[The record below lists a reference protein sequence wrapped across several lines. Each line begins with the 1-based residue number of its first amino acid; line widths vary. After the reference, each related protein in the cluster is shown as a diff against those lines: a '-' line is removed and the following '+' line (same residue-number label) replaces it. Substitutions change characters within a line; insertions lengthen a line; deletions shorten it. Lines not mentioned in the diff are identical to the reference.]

1 MRVFWVLVLLTVI
14 GLMVVIH
21 SAGKVGVGY
30 AAKQLCSGV
39 FVSGLPASF
48 VLEND
53 IEPRLATVPL
63 LSRFLTTGVD
73 GATASARVL
82 TAQAEA
88 TYRPGYG
95 CTLHGDVAESA
106 TPRSVASAQVLDS
119 TAASQVQTMFEQRNA
134 TPEALTQIIEGAFAE
149 PVGGGRNTL
158 AMVVIHR
165 GQLVAERYADPVTPS
180 TRLQGWSMNKS
191 LMASFV
197 GIQVG
202 KGNMALTD
210 NVAARLTALGV
221 SPKIFAGLSDAMNL
235 KHLMSM
241 TSGLDFEE
249 RYFPGD
255 DVTEMLYGHGPMW
268 QVPVGLGQRHEP
280 GEVFSYSSGDTNVV
294 SFLWQNTLGDEPYI
308 TWLQREV
315 YTPLALT
322 EPLLEP
328 DVAGFQVGSSFANL
342 TARDWARVGQWWL
355 DAWQGRDALLSQDWQ
370 RTAVTPGVSVGGAN
384 YGLGFWLNTEQRIF
398 PGLSENT
405 FHSGGN
411 SGQFVVVIPEA
422 ELVVVR
428 LGLTLEESK
437 SAMVPVLVA
446 LNDYFAKQMPKPTS
460 AAKDAS
466 ALP

>member
-1 MRVFWVLVLLTVI
+1 MRVFWVLVLLAI
-14 GLMVVIH
+14 GGVMAVVH

-39 FVSGLPASF
+39 FVSGLPARF
-48 VLEND
+48 VLDND

-63 LSRFLTTGVD
+63 LSQFLTTD
-73 GATASARVL
+73 INGATASARVL
-82 TAQAEA
+82 TAQAKA
-88 TYRPGYG
+88 TYRAGYG
-95 CTLHGDVAESA
+95 CTLHGDIAESA
-106 TPRSVASAQVLDS
+106 TPNPAAPSQASDLAAESKTQTMSAQH
-119 TAASQVQTMFEQRNA
+119 TA
-134 TPEALTQIIEGAFAE
+134 TPQALTQIVDDAFAE
-149 PVGGGRNTL
+149 PSGGGRNTL
-158 AMVVIHR
+158 AMVVMHR
-165 GQLVAERYADPVTPS
+165 GQLVAERYADPVAPS

-197 GIQVG
+197 GIQVA
-202 KGNMALTD
+202 KGDLALTD
-210 NVAARLTALGV
+210 NVAACLTALGV
-221 SPKIFAGLSDAMNL
+221 PSKTFAGLSEAMTL

-280 GEVFSYSSGDTNVV
+280 GKVFSYSSGDTNVV

-308 TWLQREV
+308 DWLQREV
-315 YTPLALT
+315 YAPLALT

-328 DVAGFQVGSSFANL
+328 DVAGYQVGSSFANL

-355 DAWQGRDALLSQDWQ
+355 DAWHGRDALLSQGWQ
-370 RTAVTPGVSVGGAN
+370 RTAVTPGDSVGGAN

-398 PGLSENT
+398 PDLSENT
-405 FHSGGN
+405 FYSGGN
-411 SGQFVVVIPEA
+411 SGQFVVVMPEA

-437 SAMVPVLVA
+437 SAMSPVLVA
-446 LNDYFAKQMPKPTS
+446 LNDYFSKQVPAPATKV
-460 AAKDAS
+460 AS